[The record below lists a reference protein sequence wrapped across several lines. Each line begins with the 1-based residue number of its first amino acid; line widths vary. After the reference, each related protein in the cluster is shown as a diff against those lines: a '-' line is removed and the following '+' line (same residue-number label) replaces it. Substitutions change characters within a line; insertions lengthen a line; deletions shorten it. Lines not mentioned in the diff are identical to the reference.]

1 MQCFDIGNA
10 VLWAYAKYRKVE
22 MREEL
27 GTLGKFGEKEFCFPI
42 FLKIDNSV

>member
-10 VLWAYAKYRKVE
+10 VLWAYAKYRKSE
-22 MREEL
+22 MREEE
-27 GTLGKFGEKEFCFPI
+27 GNLGKFGEKEI